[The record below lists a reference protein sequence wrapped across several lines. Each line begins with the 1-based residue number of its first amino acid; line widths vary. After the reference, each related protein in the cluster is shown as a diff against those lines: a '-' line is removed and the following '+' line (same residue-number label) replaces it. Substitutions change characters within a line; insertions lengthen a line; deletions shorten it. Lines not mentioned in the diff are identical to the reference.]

1 MLFIAPCLLDE
12 KQYIKLLDRVI
23 ERERSNKVP
32 PTHTLRKYI
41 AFYKMY
47 KGEFIDLGVVWS
59 SQSTEGLVQE
69 FEKVE
74 DLVKAKP

>member
-23 ERERSNKVP
+23 ERERDQTKKVP
-32 PTHTLRKYI
+32 PTHTLTKYI

-47 KGEFIDLGVVWS
+47 KGEFILR
-59 SQSTEGLVQE
+59 STLV
-69 FEKVE
+69 FPRYRGSRVGI
-74 DLVKAKP
+74 

>member
-1 MLFIAPCLLDE
+1 
-12 KQYIKLLDRVI
+12 
-23 ERERSNKVP
+23 
-32 PTHTLRKYI
+32 
-41 AFYKMY
+41 MY

>member
-23 ERERSNKVP
+23 ERERDQTKKVP
-32 PTHTLRKYI
+32 PTHTLTKYI

-47 KGEFIDLGVVWS
+47 KGEFIDLGVLWC
-59 SQSTEGLVQE
+59 SQSTEGLV
-69 FEKVE
+69 
-74 DLVKAKP
+74 